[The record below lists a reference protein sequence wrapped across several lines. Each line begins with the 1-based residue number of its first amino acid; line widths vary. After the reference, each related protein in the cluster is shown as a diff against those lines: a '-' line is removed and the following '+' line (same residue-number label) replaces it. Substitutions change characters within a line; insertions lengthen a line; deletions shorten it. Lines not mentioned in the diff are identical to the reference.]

1 MNYKLVAITFKN
13 INQAIKFIAQE
24 NYKWVEVGGDS
35 HQIIEN
41 INTTTV
47 TVVFA
52 KSVETEIETV
62 SQFIDKIKSKP
73 KRECLVEIIVN
84 YYPHIANHN
93 QQSLKDKRVPLS
105 VLQTKEFLRDKV
117 DDLAYKVP
125 NGKDKDAWHNS
136 LFMVK
141 VSMECQG
148 VKFWRAATDVIKWLK
163 EQNQLVQV
171 A

>member
-24 NYKWVEVGGDS
+24 NYKWVEVGGRS

-52 KSVETEIETV
+52 KAIVYSATV
-62 SQFIDKIKSKP
+62 RGFMKIVKGKT
-73 KRECLVEIIVN
+73 RLECLELLFKTYFPKVTTGEHLREV
-84 YYPHIANHN
+84 PTAPLR
-93 QQSLKDKRVPLS
+93 LKD
-105 VLQTKEFLRDKV
+105 FLHSKLN
-117 DDLAYKVP
+117 DLIHKIP
-125 NGKDKDAWHNS
+125 NGKDKYSWDAEI
-136 LFMVK
+136 LIVK

-148 VKFWRAATDVIKWLK
+148 VKFWRAAINVIKWLE